1 MKELMQKIKT
11 KIDTDDTVRK
21 QVLGWG
27 GYWDA
32 KKTITYRTLEN
43 AAGNHL
49 FDDHPEFFDITEREG
64 SIIRATFQES
74 AFLKDNWKQN
84 LIDWGIVDS

>member
-1 MKELMQKIKT
+1 MIRFVNKFLVGVDIGT
-11 KIDTDDTVRK
+11 R
-21 QVLGWG
+21 
-27 GYWDA
+27 